1 MIKSILLSSAA
12 AIALSACAMNEQQ
25 AAGGDLQAQLNA
37 ANSENTSLRTEVAS
51 LKSSGNGSVG
61 TDSLVPSNAKPGE
74 CYARVTQPAQ
84 FKTVKEQ
91 VLATEASEKVR
102 VIPATYKSVQEKILA
117 EEAYTKLEVIPA
129 TYKTVE
135 ERILVKPAGK
145 RVSTV
150 PATYKTVT
158 ERIKVRDAY
167 TAWKPGGKVI
177 AVGQNALG
185 GTILQNRTSTTG
197 EVMCLVEV
205 PAEYRTVSKRVQAS
219 AAQTRETEVPAVYK
233 TVKKRV
239 VATPASTREV
249 TVPAHYHNI
258 TKTVEATPASVQR
271 TPVPETFKTI
281 TKTIE
286 AAAARTVWTSV
297 LCDVNTTPD
306 VVSRMQRAL
315 KSAGHYRGPIDGV
328 VGSMTTRAIS
338 SYQSAQGVKSD
349 ILTIDS
355 AKKLG
360 IL

>member
-1 MIKSILLSSAA
+1 MIKTILLSSAA
-12 AIALSACAMNEQQ
+12 AVALSACAMTEQQ
-25 AAGGDLQAQLNA
+25 AGGDLQSQLNA
-37 ANSENTSLRTEVAS
+37 ANAENSSLRSEVAS
-51 LKSSGNGSVG
+51 LKSSGNSSIGS
-61 TDSLVPSNAKPGE
+61 DALVPANAKPGE

-84 FKTVKEQ
+84 FKTVQEKI
-91 VLATEASEKVR
+91 LAAEASEKVK
-102 VIPATYKSVQEKILA
+102 VIPATYRTVQEKILS

-129 TYKTVE
+129 TYKTVT

-145 RVSTV
+145 RVTTV
-150 PATYKTVT
+150 PAKYKTVT

-167 TAWKPGGKVI
+167 TAWKPGGNVI
-177 AVGQNALG
+177 AVGSNALG

-205 PAEYRTVSKRVQAS
+205 PAEYRTVSKRVQVS

-239 VATPASTREV
+239 VDQPARTREV
-249 TVPAHYHNI
+249 TVPAHYHTI

-271 TPVPETFKTI
+271 TPVPETYKTV
-281 TKTIE
+281 TKTVE
-286 AAAARTVWTSV
+286 AAPARTVWTSV

-306 VVSRMQRAL
+306 VVTRMQRAL
-315 KSAGHYRGPIDGV
+315 KSAGHYGGPIDGV
-328 VGSMTTRAIS
+328 VGSQTRRAIS
-338 SYQSAQGVKSD
+338 SYQSAQGVQSD

>member
-37 ANSENTSLRTEVAS
+37 ANQENSSLRSEVAS
-51 LKSSGNGSVG
+51 LKTSGNSSVG
-61 TDSLVPSNAKPGE
+61 SDALVPSNAKPGE

-84 FKTVKEQ
+84 FKTVQEQ

-102 VIPATYKSVQEKILA
+102 VIPATFKTVKEQVVAS
-117 EEAYTKLEVIPA
+117 EASTRLEVIPA
-129 TYKTVE
+129 TYKTVT
-135 ERILVKPAGK
+135 ERVLVKPASK

-177 AVGQNALG
+177 AAGSNALG
-185 GTILQNRTSTTG
+185 GTILQNRTSSTG
-197 EVMCLVEV
+197 EVMCLVEI
-205 PAEYRTVSKRVQAS
+205 PAEYRTVSKRVQVS
-219 AAQTRETEVPAVYK
+219 PAQTRETEVPAVYK
-233 TVKKRV
+233 TVKRRV
-239 VATPASTREV
+239 VDRPAATREV
-249 TVPAHYHNI
+249 AIPAKYNTI

-271 TPVPETFKTI
+271 TPVPETYKTV

-286 AAAARTVWTSV
+286 TAPARTVWTSV

-306 VVSRMQRAL
+306 VVVRLQRAL

-328 VGSMTTRAIS
+328 IGSQTTSAIS
-338 SYQSAQGVKSD
+338 SYQSAQGVQSD
-349 ILTIDS
+349 ILTIDN

>member
-1 MIKSILLSSAA
+1 MLKSILLTSAA
-12 AIALSACAMNEQQ
+12 AIALSACAMNEQ
-25 AAGGDLQAQLNA
+25 GGDIQAQLDA
-37 ANSENTSLRTEVAS
+37 ANAENSQLQAEVAS
-51 LKSSGNGSVG
+51 LKTSGNGSVG

-84 FKTVKEQ
+84 FKTVQER
-91 VLATEASEKVR
+91 VLAREASETVK
-102 VIPATYKSVQEKILA
+102 VIPATYRTVQEKILS

-129 TYKTVE
+129 TYKMVE

-145 RVSTV
+145 RVTTT
-150 PATYKTVT
+150 PAKYKTVT

-167 TAWKPGGKVI
+167 TEWKRGGNVI

-185 GTILQNRTSTTG
+185 GTILENRQSSTG

-205 PAEYRTVSKRVQAS
+205 PAEYRTVSKRVQVE
-219 AAQTRETEVPAVYK
+219 AAQTREIEVPAVYK

-239 VATPASTREV
+239 VDQPARTREV
-249 TVPAHYHNI
+249 TVPAHYHTI

-271 TPVPETFKTI
+271 TPVPETYNTV
-281 TKTIE
+281 TRTVE
-286 AAAARTVWTSV
+286 AAPARTVWTSV

-306 VVSRMQRAL
+306 VVARMQRAL
-315 KSAGHYRGPIDGV
+315 KSAGHYSGPIDGV
-328 VGSMTTRAIS
+328 IGGLTRRGIA
-338 SYQSAQGVKSD
+338 SYQTAQGVKSD

>member
-1 MIKSILLSSAA
+1 MIKTILLSSAA
-12 AIALSACAMNEQQ
+12 ALALSACAMNEQQ
-25 AAGGDLQAQLNA
+25 AGGDLQAQLNA
-37 ANSENTSLRTEVAS
+37 ANEENSSLRSEVAS
-51 LKSSGNGSVG
+51 LKSSGNSSIGS
-61 TDSLVPSNAKPGE
+61 DALVPANAKPGE

-84 FKTVKEQ
+84 FKTVQEQ

-102 VIPATYKSVQEKILA
+102 VIPATYKTVQEKILS

-129 TYKTVE
+129 TYKTVT
-135 ERILVKPAGK
+135 ERVLVKPAGK
-145 RVSTV
+145 RVTTV
-150 PATYKTVT
+150 PAQYKTVT

-167 TAWKPGGKVI
+167 TAWKPGGNVI
-177 AVGQNALG
+177 AVGSNALG

-205 PAEYRTVSKRVQAS
+205 PAEYRTVSKRVQVS
-219 AAQTRETEVPAVYK
+219 PAQTRETEVPAVYK

-239 VATPASTREV
+239 VDQPARTREV
-249 TVPAHYHNI
+249 TVPAHYHTI

-281 TKTIE
+281 TKTVE
-286 AAAARTVWTSV
+286 AAPARTVWTSV

-306 VVSRMQRAL
+306 VVTRMQRAL

-328 VGSMTTRAIS
+328 IGSQTRRAIS
-338 SYQSAQGVKSD
+338 SYQTAQGVQSD

>member
-1 MIKSILLSSAA
+1 MLKTILLSSAA
-12 AIALSACAMNEQQ
+12 AVALSACAMNEQQ

-37 ANSENTSLRTEVAS
+37 ANAENSSLRSEVAS
-51 LKSSGNGSVG
+51 LKTSGNSSVG
-61 TDSLVPSNAKPGE
+61 SDALVPANAKPGE

-84 FKTVKEQ
+84 FKTVQEQ

-102 VIPATYKSVQEKILA
+102 VIPATFKTVKEQVLA
-117 EEAYTKLEVIPA
+117 SEASTRLEVIPA
-129 TYKTVE
+129 TYKTVT
-135 ERILVKPAGK
+135 ERVLVKPAGK

-185 GTILQNRTSTTG
+185 GTILQNRTSNTG
-197 EVMCLVEV
+197 EVMCLVEI
-205 PAEYRTVSKRVQAS
+205 PAEYRTVSKRVQVS

-233 TVKKRV
+233 TVKRRV
-239 VATPASTREV
+239 VDQPARTREV
-249 TVPAHYHNI
+249 AIPAKYNTI

-271 TPVPETFKTI
+271 TPVPETYKTV
-281 TKTIE
+281 TKTLE
-286 AAAARTVWTSV
+286 AAPARTVWTSV

-306 VVSRMQRAL
+306 VVVRLQRAL

-328 VGSMTTRAIS
+328 IGSQTTSGIR
-338 SYQSAQGVKSD
+338 SYQAAQGVEAD
-349 ILTIDS
+349 ILTIDN